1 MLLKLNA
8 LVYINL
14 LLCQMLF
21 FSVFA
26 VLGLTYKGA
35 SESNV
40 YSIYLVGSSFLAYFF
55 IFLDLRKI
63 NYFKPVLYVFIL
75 LPLVFLLFFFLA
87 PSHDFVN
94 NQAKIFFVLV
104 VPSIFIGYIIPRK
117 LELSAISKGFLIS
130 AIIVVIGVLRIIP
143 RIISLPVI
151 ELLDIFGGGQYQA
164 FSYFCALSFLVV
176 FRNFLIKN
184 DLRLWGKAIYLFA
197 LLVLTSGVILSGGRG
212 GFVVVFVGM
221 IIFTVRYKGII
232 KFSKYLVGL
241 ICIIYVI
248 LQFSKNVDWFLA
260 DRINESF
267 DRLFSFISSDGIN
280 MEGTSN
286 REDFYE
292 VALSLI
298 EKNPI
303 IGFGLFGT
311 VKYLGDF
318 YPHNL
323 FLEILLQ
330 GGLLYFMFFLLISI
344 YFIYR
349 LLFLIRHKRD
359 EDLILITT
367 IYSGIL
373 LMFSGSYIQEPLFW
387 FSLSYVI
394 SYPSRKN
401 LLNEKEENINTNC

>member
-104 VPSIFIGYIIPRK
+104 VPSIFVGYIIPRK
-117 LELSAISKGFLIS
+117 LELSTISKGFLIS

-184 DLRLWGKAIYLFA
+184 DLRLWGKVIYLFA
-197 LLVLTSGVILSGGRG
+197 LLVLNSGVILSGGRG

-232 KFSKYLVGL
+232 KFSKYLVGF

-248 LQFSKNVDWFLA
+248 LLFSKNVDWFLA

-330 GGLLYFMFFLLISI
+330 GGLLYFMFFLLVSI

-367 IYSGIL
+367 IYSGVL

-401 LLNEKEENINTNC
+401 LLNEKEKNINTNR